1 MEVFGWVQNGTNR
14 KGDSLPQIEQI
25 EVPASG
31 VDELTW
37 QDPFQPWGDFLASTS
52 QCSKSLLYE
61 GHVQSQYWA
70 LTDPGFLILPMVY
83 IKELFQYVK

>member
-31 VDELTW
+31 VDELT
-37 QDPFQPWGDFLASTS
+37 
-52 QCSKSLLYE
+52 
-61 GHVQSQYWA
+61 
-70 LTDPGFLILPMVY
+70 
-83 IKELFQYVK
+83 